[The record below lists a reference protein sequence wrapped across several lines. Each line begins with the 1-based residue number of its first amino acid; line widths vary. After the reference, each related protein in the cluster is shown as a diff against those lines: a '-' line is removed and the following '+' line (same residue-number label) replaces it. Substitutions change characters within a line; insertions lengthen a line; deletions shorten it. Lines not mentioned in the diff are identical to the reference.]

1 MVTLVL
7 TVRKLGLSGFPWAW
21 QLLAAAFGFLISPAG
36 RRCSAGGGG
45 VGRITNRCVL
55 GATGEV
61 GELDM
66 KELMLFP

>member
-36 RRCSAGGGG
+36 RCCSAGSGGEGSQTG
-45 VGRITNRCVL
+45 VSWEPLERWVNLI
-55 GATGEV
+55 
-61 GELDM
+61 
-66 KELMLFP
+66 